1 MLTAR
6 IKIGD
11 TGTIADTRDYG
22 LVYLTADNI
31 LGAPTNDF
39 EATVYPEEEGEHV
52 LAKTVDAPFDY
63 KVRFFIKADGSLEN
77 ANKKV
82 AAFNALLYTKSED
95 TKTFKRVYL
104 YNDYKRV
111 LIVGYPKPISE
122 AEDFWR
128 DTKGNTH
135 DVVTVEWLIRVDK
148 PSLCDFDLLYDPVSR
163 KAELA
168 AGSYKI
174 TGAYTTLTFTAG
186 NVTSTITPNQS
197 GVFTVGA
204 AGVLTV
210 EGGDATTN
218 ITANS

>member
-77 ANKKV
+77 ANKKI
-82 AAFNALLYTKSED
+82 AAFNAQLYSKTGD

-111 LIVGYPKPISE
+111 MIAGYPKPISE
-122 AEDFWR
+122 VEDFWR
-128 DTKGNTH
+128 DTKGNTY
-135 DVVTVEWLIRVDK
+135 DVVTVEWLIRASK
-148 PSLCDFDLLYDPVSR
+148 PSLCDFNLLYNPSTG

-174 TGAYTTLTFTAG
+174 TGAYTTLTFVAG
-186 NVTSTITPNQS
+186 GTSSTITPNQS
-197 GVFTVGA
+197 GVFPIGS

-210 EGGDATTN
+210 TGGDATTN